1 MARYGHLRLVRLP
14 EQLERRKTGG
24 GGRPPNRDPA
34 DHSRRLRAELD
45 EAVAVQRQRRR
56 PDVIDPSLILRVQM
70 TGSLLEEQW
79 EQLGLTVLSSDIDRT
94 LVLFSSADEMTE
106 FRQRLDAYARGAPAG
121 QKYPPY
127 AGFIAT
133 IESIGAVEPR
143 DRIGLRLREEGF
155 NDPEDF
161 AEAAELLLDL
171 ELWDVGRHELR
182 ERKLQQIGDYVV
194 ARGGEV
200 YDRYVGPSISMLR
213 IKVAGTLVRA
223 LLTIED
229 IASIDLPPVPE
240 IVAGEALDLILEE
253 LPERS
258 AVGEDVPI
266 VGIIDSGVNA
276 HPLIEDILVGAIGVP
291 ATLGSADDWGHGTR
305 VGGVAVFGDLRAQLA
320 NGTLQ
325 RAARLCSA
333 KVVNEHGRF
342 EDRRLVPS
350 QMREAIGTLNERFGC
365 RIFVVALGD
374 SKQPYKGNK
383 VGTWAATLDEL
394 ARERD
399 ILIIV
404 AAGNRLPRSGNRL
417 EQAVTEYPRYLL
429 EDANRFLE
437 PAGALN
443 VVTVGALANNE
454 GIDRDLGQDVGV
466 RPITRASEPSPFTR
480 IGPSVA
486 GAIKP
491 DVVDFG
497 GTMIFDPAVQRLRGG
512 EDVAAAG
519 VLTLHHQ
526 PVDRLFTAGSGT
538 SYATPLVAFKAA
550 QMLRLLPTA
559 SANLLRAL
567 LVGAAGIPAAAEECL
582 HGLGADAVLSVCGH
596 GQIDLERAA
605 YSDDARVV
613 LYAEDELPVDHFAVY
628 EIPIPDLFQSEA
640 GRRTITVSLAYDPPV
655 RHTRA
660 DYAGL
665 GMSFRLVRGCEP
677 GLIFEHYRKR
687 DAAEGK
693 FPEIAARYNC
703 ALKPGPQL
711 REKATLQS
719 ASVSFKQDIGGYGD
733 RYYLVVRCEGGWAS
747 SLVPRQRFA
756 VVVQLEHEAQIQLYQ
771 RVRVRLNV

>member
-1 MARYGHLRLVRLP
+1 MARYEHLRLIRLP
-14 EQLERRKTGG
+14 EQFERRKTGG
-24 GGRPPNRDPA
+24 GGRPPDRDPA
-34 DHSRRLRAELD
+34 GHSRRLRAELD

-79 EQLGLTVLSSDIDRT
+79 EQLGLTVLTSDIDRT

-106 FRQRLDAYARGAPAG
+106 FRQRLDAYAGGTPAG

-143 DRIGLRLREEGF
+143 DRIGSRLREEGF
-155 NDPEDF
+155 NDLEDF
-161 AEAAELLLDL
+161 AEGAELLLDL
-171 ELWDVGRHELR
+171 ELWDVGRREVR
-182 ERKLQQIGDYVV
+182 ERKLQEIGDYI
-194 ARGGEV
+194 AAHGGEV
-200 YDRYVGPSISMLR
+200 YDRYVGPSISLLR
-213 IKVAGTLVRA
+213 IKATRTLVRN
-223 LLTIED
+223 LLTVED
-229 IASIDLPPVPE
+229 VASIDLPPVPE
-240 IVAGEALDLILEE
+240 IVAGEALDLTLEV
-253 LPERS
+253 LPERT
-258 AVGEDVPI
+258 AVGDDVPI

-291 ATLGSADDWGHGTR
+291 AALGSADDWGHGTR
-305 VGGVAVFGDLRAQLA
+305 VSGIAVFGDLRAQLT
-320 NGTLQ
+320 NRTLQ

-333 KVVNEHGRF
+333 KVVNEQGRF

-350 QMREAIGTLNERFGC
+350 QMREAIGTLNDRFGC

-374 SKQPYKGNK
+374 SKQPYRGNK

-417 EQAVTEYPRYLL
+417 EQAVTDYPGYLL
-429 EDANRFLE
+429 EEANRFFE
-437 PAGALN
+437 PGGALN
-443 VVTVGALANNE
+443 VVTVGALANGE
-454 GIDRDLGQDVGV
+454 GIDGALGQDVGV
-466 RPITRASEPSPFTR
+466 RPITRALEPSPFTR
-480 IGPSVA
+480 IGPSVS

-491 DVVDFG
+491 DFVDFG
-497 GTMIFDPAVQRLRGG
+497 GTMIFDPVVQRLRGG
-512 EDVAAAG
+512 EDVATAG

-550 QMLRLLPTA
+550 QMLHLLPTA

-567 LVGAAGIPAAAEECL
+567 LVAAAEIPAAAEERL
-582 HGLGADAVLSVCGH
+582 RSLGGNAMLSVCGH
-596 GQIDLERAA
+596 GQVDLEHAA

-613 LYAEDELPVDHFAVY
+613 LYAEDELPIDHFAVY
-628 EIPIPDLFQSEA
+628 EVPIPDLFQTEA
-640 GRRTITVSLAYDPPV
+640 GHRTITVSLAYDPPV

-660 DYAGL
+660 DYAGI
-665 GMSFRLVRGCEP
+665 GMSFRLVRGCAP
-677 GLIFEHYRKR
+677 RLIYEHYRR
-687 DAAEGK
+687 REAAEEK
-693 FPEIAARYNC
+693 FPELEKRYNC

-719 ASVSFKQDIGGYGD
+719 ASVSFKQDISGYGD
-733 RYYLVVRCEGGWAS
+733 RYYLVVRCEGGWAGR
-747 SLVPRQRFA
+747 LLQRQRFA
-756 VVVQLEHEAQIQLYQ
+756 VVVQLEHEAQVQLYQ